1 MQITLNDTL
10 LRFLIEESR
19 HRYTRCEAF
28 ENLYTMIMDA
38 EDGIIST
45 SCNRLAKAW
54 HWDNHTVLSFLEDLE
69 RIDVIAMERDAMS
82 VTLTFTEEFEDKTER
97 LAPFFS
103 LLSMKQRKADKA
115 EAFFRVLNRVM
126 TQKTDDTAGISSRSL
141 AKELGWSHHTAAG
154 LLKIMEK
161 NGIIRLHSPTD
172 SRA

>member
-1 MQITLNDTL
+1 MEITLNDTL
-10 LRFLIEESR
+10 LRFLIDESR

-28 ENLYTMIMDA
+28 ENLYAMITDA
-38 EDGIIST
+38 EDGIMKT

-97 LAPFFS
+97 LQPFFS

-115 EAFFRVLNRVM
+115 EAFFRVLSKVM
-126 TQKTDDTAGISSRSL
+126 TQKPNDTAVISNRSL
-141 AKELGWSHHTAAG
+141 ARELGWSHHTASA
-154 LLKIMEK
+154 LLELMER
-161 NGIIRLHSPTD
+161 NGIIGLHSPTD

>member
-1 MQITLNDTL
+1 MNVILNDTL

-28 ENLYTMIMDA
+28 ENLYVMITDA
-38 EDGIIST
+38 EDGIIKT

-69 RIDVIAMERDAMS
+69 RIDVIAMQRDAMS

-97 LAPFFS
+97 LQPFFS

-115 EAFFRVLNRVM
+115 EAFFRVINRVM
-126 TQKTDDTAGISSRSL
+126 TQKPDETTDISCRSL
-141 AKELGWSHHTAAG
+141 ARELGWSHHTVAG
-154 LLKIMEK
+154 LLELMES
-161 NGIIRLHSPTD
+161 NGIIKLHSPTD

>member
-28 ENLYTMIMDA
+28 ENLYAMITDA
-38 EDGIIST
+38 EDGIIET

-69 RIDVIAMERDAMS
+69 RIDVIAMERDTMS

-115 EAFFRVLNRVM
+115 ETFFRVLSKVM
-126 TQKTDDTAGISSRSL
+126 AQKTDDAANISCRSL
-141 AKELGWSHHTAAG
+141 ARELGWSHHTAAA
-154 LLKIMEK
+154 LLELMER